1 MIASFAAEWRKLSR
15 RPAVWVL
22 AGILIAIPVLVYAF
36 SWIQYTFPSANFKPD
51 TGLTAAQLKTTL
63 YPANFAR
70 QMVEGLA
77 LIGGALT
84 LVMGALVVG
93 SEYGWG
99 TLKTVYTQ
107 RPARLQALAGQM
119 GAVTAIN
126 TVLVVTLY
134 AVAALSSWIIVTADG
149 HPAVWPAAIDIVKA
163 MGATFLIFE
172 CWTFFGMA
180 MAYLFRQSALA
191 IGLGMAYMLAVEGI
205 LFRALSA
212 FNISWITTIEK
223 FFVGQNANALASS
236 FGQAFPVRGA
246 TAPLVSAEQAVVVI
260 ALYGLAFVAGAV
272 ALVRLRDV
280 T

>member
-1 MIASFAAEWRKLSR
+1 MIASFTAEWRKLSR
-15 RPAVWVL
+15 RPAVWML
-22 AGILIAIPVLVYAF
+22 AGILLAIPVLVYTF
-36 SWIQYTFPSANFKPD
+36 SWIQYTFPSASFKPD

-70 QMVEGLA
+70 QIVEGMA
-77 LIGGALT
+77 LIGGALS

-99 TLKTVYTQ
+99 TLKTVFTQ
-107 RPARLQALAGQM
+107 RPGRLQALGGQLA
-119 GAVTAIN
+119 AVSAIN
-126 TVLVVTLY
+126 VVLVVALY
-134 AVAALSSWIIVTADG
+134 AIAALASWVIVTADG
-149 HPAVWPAAIDIVKA
+149 HAAIWPAATDILRA
-163 MGATFLIFE
+163 MGVTWLIFE
-172 CWTFFGMA
+172 CWTFFGMVV
-180 MAYLFRQSALA
+180 AYLFRQSALA

-246 TAPLVSAEQAVVVI
+246 TAPLVSAEQAMIVI
-260 ALYGLAFVAGAV
+260 TLYGLAFVAGAV

>member
-1 MIASFAAEWRKLSR
+1 MIASFTAEWRKLSR

-22 AGILIAIPVLVYAF
+22 GGILLAIPVLVYTF
-36 SWIQYTFPSANFKPD
+36 SWIQYTFPSASFRPD

-77 LIGGALT
+77 VVGSALM
-84 LVMGALVVG
+84 LVMGALIVG
-93 SEYGWG
+93 SEYGWA
-99 TLKTVYTQ
+99 TLKTVFTQ
-107 RPARLQALAGQM
+107 RPGRLQILAGQL
-119 GAVTAIN
+119 GAATAIN
-126 TVLVVTLY
+126 VVLVVALY
-134 AVAALSSWIIVTADG
+134 ALAALSSWIIVTADG
-149 HPAVWPAAIDIVKA
+149 NPAVWPAALDIVKA

-172 CWTFFGMA
+172 CWTLFGMTI
-180 MAYLFRQSALA
+180 AYLFRQSALA

-212 FNISWITTIEK
+212 FNIGWITTIEK
-223 FFVGQNANALASS
+223 FFVGQNANALATS
-236 FGQAFPVRGA
+236 FGQALPVRA
-246 TAPLVSAEQAVVVI
+246 ASAPLVSAEQAVIVI
-260 ALYGLAFVAGAV
+260 ILYALVFVAGAA